1 MKMNFRM
8 YMKEIKRMPK
18 KLCSWNLNHI
28 GLCNASFL
36 LGIGIGQAIHGD
48 YEGLLLLMPFVILWW
63 LYNRMETLCGDLQ
76 RIASKSLNNARESQK
91 IAEKFR
97 ERYFALL
104 KTTNDVCMG
113 QNESDNNK
121 TEKDDT
127 K

>member
-1 MKMNFRM
+1 
-8 YMKEIKRMPK
+8 
-18 KLCSWNLNHI
+18 
-28 GLCNASFL
+28 
-36 LGIGIGQAIHGD
+36 
-48 YEGLLLLMPFVILWW
+48 MPFVILWW